1 MERSMKVIGFV
12 LAVCAWPCLAGN
24 VYRCPDGSFQ
34 DKPCGGGGVVVAKNK
49 PPAQVGGDKV
59 CSDAAQWA
67 EQIAKQK
74 AQGVKLEVL
83 LDDIDT
89 HSDSYEKKLAEKKFT
104 VDAYKFESPAEA
116 KVSVEA
122 QCVTNRSIAAAAAA
136 GVTAQRVEANAGSVA
151 VRSAPAVDSA
161 AERTARD
168 QKCAQYKEELTSVQE
183 QQRGHNSPSGMES
196 LSKKR
201 RGLEK
206 KLWDLCG

>member
-1 MERSMKVIGFV
+1 M
-12 LAVCAWPCLAGN
+12 
-24 VYRCPDGSFQ
+24 
-34 DKPCGGGGVVVAKNK
+34 
-49 PPAQVGGDKV
+49 
-59 CSDAAQWA
+59 
-67 EQIAKQK
+67 
-74 AQGVKLEVL
+74 KLETL

-104 VDAYKFESPAEA
+104 VDAYKFESAAEA

-122 QCVTNRSIAAAAAA
+122 QCVTNKNIAAAAA
-136 GVTAQRVEANAGSVA
+136 AQRVEANAGTVA
-151 VRSAPAVDSA
+151 ARSAPAFDSAA

-183 QQRGHNSPSGMES
+183 QQRGHNSPSSMDS

>member
-1 MERSMKVIGFV
+1 MRVILGYA
-12 LAVCAWPCLAGN
+12 LAVCALPCLAGN

-49 PPAQVGGDKV
+49 TPAQVGADKV
-59 CSDAAQWA
+59 CSDAAQRA

-74 AQGVKLEVL
+74 AQGVKLEAL
-83 LDDIDT
+83 LDDIDS
-89 HSDSYEKKLAEKKFT
+89 HSDSYERKLAEKKFA
-104 VDAYKFESPAEA
+104 VDAYKFESAAEA

-122 QCVTNRSIAAAAAA
+122 QCVTNKNIAAAAAA
-136 GVTAQRVEANAGSVA
+136 GAAAQRVEANAGTVA
-151 VRSAPAVDSA
+151 ARSAPAFDSAA

-183 QQRGHNSPSGMES
+183 QQRGHNSPSSMDS